1 MEQFI
6 HSRTVADLKKIKN
19 GLNIKTNIG
28 ILKNDIAN
36 NLILY
41 VNDNNI
47 TMEDITNVL
56 TKKENPTTQT
66 NKDKILTTL
75 GSLPRD
81 ELRKHYK
88 ELGLKGGLSSMSKDD
103 LVKSIMENLP
113 DINGLY
119 INTHQRL
126 KNTVNNLLND
136 RIDIELLQY
145 IIIHCFSDIETF
157 VVEVNK
163 LKQKEMSTDEI
174 IKIIQES
181 TAEQK

>member
-88 ELGLKGGLSSMSKDD
+88 ELGLKGGLSSMSEDD
-103 LVKSIMENLP
+103 L
-113 DINGLY
+113 
-119 INTHQRL
+119 L